1 MTVLCAVTACSQAF
15 EDVSNNKKKQETT
28 KGRLVMK
35 VGSKSRTILP
45 DVSIVESDIKTA
57 RLTANGTEIKS
68 WSGSGIIEQI
78 ENEDNI
84 LLDVGIYDFEMT
96 FYNENGGVLLI
107 STIDDKE
114 IKAGDNFIIFDM
126 KVPVTGN
133 GNIAI
138 ELNWEADDRISIV
151 RAGLYDVETDE
162 VISAYKSEKLQIV
175 GTQAIYFKENV
186 PAGQYIIKF
195 EIYNDTDKLLNT
207 LTDVIK
213 VIGGITTTE
222 QKILNKVNTLYT
234 ITYNL
239 NGGSWKAGF
248 TPVTMH
254 NANTG
259 IVLPTADKV
268 EKTNYVLLY
277 WYDENGNKVTQIPSN
292 TARDITMTAK
302 WGCTANTV
310 GAVINALSGTG
321 PHDITVTGAITNYTI
336 SSIKTALLNKSYAKV
351 NLDLSETT
359 ELTSIGSSAFKDC
372 SKLTSVVIP
381 DSVTSI
387 GGWAFYNCSSLESV
401 VIPDSVTSIG
411 DYAFQYCSSL
421 TSVVIGD
428 SVTSIGSSA
437 FKDCSNL
444 TSVVIGDSVTSIGDS
459 AFSNCSSLE
468 SVYITD
474 LTAWMNI
481 KFSSSYANPLSNGA
495 KLYLNGSLVTDLV
508 IPDSV
513 TSIGDYAFE
522 GCDSLTSVMIPDSVT
537 SIGDY
542 AFEGC
547 DSLTSVMIPDSVT
560 SIGSSAFYNC
570 SSLTSV
576 VIPDSVTSIGGW
588 AFYNCSSL
596 ESVVI
601 PDSVTSI
608 GRGAFRYCSSLTK
621 VIIPDNVT
629 SIGGWAFEGCSKL
642 TSVVIGDGVTSIGG
656 SAFYNCSSLTSVTF
670 KDTNNWSYTSNSD
683 YTGGT
688 AVDVTNTAQNATYL
702 KSNKCWY
709 KYSETTVTVTADNV
723 TDAISKLSK
732 GGNHTVKVTGA
743 ITADIITSIKTALN
757 NNFSAYVNLDL
768 SDTIGLTSIG
778 NSAFYNCSSL
788 TSVVIPDGVTSI
800 GEYAFR
806 YCSSLTKVIIPDSV
820 TSIGYY
826 AFEGCDSLESVYITD
841 LTAWMNIKFSSYAN
855 PLSNGAKLLYL
866 NGNLVTD
873 LVIPYSVTSIDEYAF
888 NGCSSLASVTI
899 SNSVTSIGSY
909 AFNGCNNLTSVT
921 ISNSVTSIGERA
933 FSGCNNLT
941 SVIIPDG
948 VTSIGSGAFSNCSS
962 LTKVTIPDGVTS
974 IGSYAFYGC
983 SSLTK
988 VTIPDGVTSIGERA
1002 FSGCDSLASVTIGDS
1017 VTSIGNYAFFGCS
1030 SLASVVISD
1039 SVTSIGDM
1047 TFYNCSSL
1055 TSVTFKDTN
1064 NWYYTSN
1071 SDYTGG
1077 TAVDVTNTAQNAT
1090 YLKSNKCWYKYSE
1103 TTVTVTADNV
1113 TDAISKLSKGGNH
1126 TIKVTGA
1133 ITADIITSISI
1144 VLNNNFSAYVNLDLS
1159 DTTGLTS
1166 IGYDAFKNCTGLTSV
1181 TIPDSVTTIG
1191 GYAFESCTGL
1201 TSVTIPNSVT
1211 TIGRGAFIYCS
1222 SLESVVIPDSVTSIG
1237 GSAFYNC
1244 SSLASVVIGDCVTS
1258 IDEYAFNG
1266 CSNLASVTI
1275 PNSVTSIGSYA
1286 FSGCSNL
1293 ASVVIPDSVTSIGYY
1308 AFEGCDSLT
1317 SVMIPDGVTSIGGSA
1332 FYNCSSLASVVIGD
1346 SVTSIGDRT
1355 FEDCSRLTSVTIPD
1369 SVTFIG
1375 DRTFEG
1381 CSRLTTVNYKGS
1393 QEQWGQISI
1402 GNSNSYLTNATINYN
1417 YSGE

>member
-537 SIGDY
+537 SIG
-542 AFEGC
+542 
-547 DSLTSVMIPDSVT
+547 
-560 SIGSSAFYNC
+560 SSAFYNC

-909 AFNGCNNLTSVT
+909 AFNGCNNLTSV
-921 ISNSVTSIGERA
+921 
-933 FSGCNNLT
+933 
-941 SVIIPDG
+941 IIPDG

-1090 YLKSNKCWYKYSE
+1090 YLKSTYDDKYWYKYSE